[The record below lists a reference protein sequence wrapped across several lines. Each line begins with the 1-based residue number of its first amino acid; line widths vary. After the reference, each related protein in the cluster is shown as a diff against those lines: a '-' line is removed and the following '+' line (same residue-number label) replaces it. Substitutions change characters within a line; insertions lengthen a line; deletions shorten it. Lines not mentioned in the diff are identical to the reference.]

1 MIAELITT
9 DGQRIPYPPADVT
22 YTLKELGAVDS
33 PAVTERLIDGTLLI
47 VTMNDPRSD
56 KVYNRL
62 ATRFMRATGFNGV
75 VRGDAIRCSR
85 GLYRRVGDMTQASL
99 FDWVPYKDN
108 QKLLDS
114 PLVTEGVVAKKNVM
128 DDFEDRAAPWL
139 KEARKIAKDFCN
151 NSQFGTV
158 TSDDLRELID
168 PPPGIGA
175 KIFGAVFRVDFIP
188 CGSTHTKRPE
198 GHGRAIRVWRVQ

>member
-1 MIAELITT
+1 MIAELITA
-9 DGQRIPYPPADVT
+9 DGQRIPYPPADII
-22 YTLKELGAVDS
+22 YTLEELKAVDS
-33 PAVTERLIDGTLLI
+33 PAVTERLIDGTMLI
-47 VTMNDPRSD
+47 VTMDDPRSD

-62 ATRFMRATGFNGV
+62 ATRFMRDTGFNGA

-85 GLYRRVGDMTQASL
+85 GLYRRVGDMTQTSL

-108 QKLLDS
+108 QALLDS
-114 PLVTEGVVAKKNVM
+114 PLLTEGVQAKRNVM

-139 KEARKIAKDFCN
+139 KEARKIAKDICEKR
-151 NSQFGTV
+151 GTV
-158 TSDDLRELID
+158 TSDDLRELIG
-168 PPPGIGA
+168 PPPGIGN

-198 GHGRAIRVWRVQ
+198 GHGRAIRVWRVG